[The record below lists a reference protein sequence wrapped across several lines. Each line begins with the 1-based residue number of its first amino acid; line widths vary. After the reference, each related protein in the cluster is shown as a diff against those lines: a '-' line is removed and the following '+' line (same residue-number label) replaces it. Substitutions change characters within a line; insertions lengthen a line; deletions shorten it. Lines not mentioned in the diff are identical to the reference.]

1 MRNLV
6 LIQILAYLFISPL
19 TLMVMGEDVVYRFD
33 LSVVFLLSFI
43 AGIVIAQGGR
53 STVVGPVVVSPPSLP
68 AWLKLCLIA
77 LACAYIF
84 VVISNGLIDRR
95 QGSEVMAQI
104 YANIPL
110 FDLFILRIY
119 EIIFYPVLIVV
130 VIGLYRD
137 TSILTKLLL
146 VSFFIGFLFTG
157 VLVSRSK
164 LVIPLLLY
172 YVIFIAPK
180 PDWQPISKNVFVLG
194 ALILTLLAL
203 LIGLDRIKDFDGL
216 SVYFIE
222 DVLKRIDGLELISLV
237 DEVIDIPFWGTLD
250 TNVFS
255 NFLATIP
262 FLEKAS
268 VLKEM
273 GLTSSKSYLLQII
286 LGYTQFDINNSALTD
301 IYYFGGYILLIVG
314 SCFYGYL
321 VMKFDI
327 SIRSN
332 NLWRGRV
339 KMAFMLSF
347 LINSIRI
354 EQDYFSILFNTLRD
368 FIILYL
374 LFFGLRLSVN
384 PNRLAANS

>member
-19 TLMVMGEDVVYRFD
+19 TLMVMGESAIYRLD

-53 STVVGPVVVSPPSLP
+53 STAVGSVAVSPPSLP
-68 AWLKLCLIA
+68 AGLKLCLIA
-77 LACAYIF
+77 LTCAYIF

-119 EIIFYPVLIVV
+119 EIIFYPVLIVI
-130 VIGLYRD
+130 VIGLHRD
-137 TSILTKLLL
+137 TGILTKLLL
-146 VSFFIGFLFTG
+146 VSFFVGFLFMG
-157 VLVSRSK
+157 VMVSRSK
-164 LVIPLLLY
+164 LVIPLLFY
-172 YVIFIAPK
+172 YVIFIVPK

-194 ALILTLLAL
+194 ALVLASLAL
-203 LIGLDRIKDFDGL
+203 LIGLDRIKDFDSL

-237 DEVIDIPFWGTLD
+237 DEIVDIPFWGTLD
-250 TNVFS
+250 INMFS
-255 NFLATIP
+255 NFLAAIP

-286 LGYTQFDINNSALTD
+286 LGYTQFDINNSVLTD

-314 SCFYGYL
+314 SCVYGYF
-321 VMKFDI
+321 VMKFDL

-332 NLWRGRV
+332 SLWQSRA

-347 LINSIRI
+347 LINAIRI
-354 EQDYFSILFNTLRD
+354 EQDYFSIPFNILRD

-374 LFFGLRLSVN
+374 LFLGLRFFVKSESS
-384 PNRLAANS
+384 RS

>member
-19 TLMVMGEDVVYRFD
+19 TLMVMGESAIYRLD

-53 STVVGPVVVSPPSLP
+53 STAVGSVAVSPPSLP
-68 AWLKLCLIA
+68 AGLKLCLIA
-77 LACAYIF
+77 LTCAYIF

-119 EIIFYPVLIVV
+119 EIIFYPVLIVI
-130 VIGLYRD
+130 VIGLHRD
-137 TSILTKLLL
+137 TGILTKLLL
-146 VSFFIGFLFTG
+146 VSFFVGFLFMG
-157 VLVSRSK
+157 VMVSRSK
-164 LVIPLLLY
+164 LVIPLLFY
-172 YVIFIAPK
+172 YVIFIVPK

-194 ALILTLLAL
+194 ALVLASLAL
-203 LIGLDRIKDFDGL
+203 LIGLDRIKDFDSL

-237 DEVIDIPFWGTLD
+237 DEIVDIPFWGTLD
-250 TNVFS
+250 INMFS
-255 NFLATIP
+255 NFLAAIP

-286 LGYTQFDINNSALTD
+286 LGYTQFDINNSVLTD

-314 SCFYGYL
+314 SCVYGYF
-321 VMKFDI
+321 VMKFDL

-332 NLWRGRV
+332 SLWQSRA
-339 KMAFMLSF
+339 KMAFIF
-347 LINSIRI
+347 FDKCNS
-354 EQDYFSILFNTLRD
+354 Y
-368 FIILYL
+368 
-374 LFFGLRLSVN
+374 
-384 PNRLAANS
+384 